1 MSPRRS
7 KRALGID
14 LGSKRIGL
22 ALSDASG
29 TIASPYSV
37 IERTNRHVDYQRIA
51 EVVADEDVAVIVV
64 GLPLSLSGEPTRA
77 AIAATAE
84 AERIATVVGV
94 PVELHDE
101 RMTTVTAD
109 ERLRHVRG
117 PERRRIIDMHA
128 AAVILQS
135 WLDHD
140 DRGAP

>member
-1 MSPRRS
+1 MTAARRR
-7 KRALGID
+7 RALGID

-37 IERTNRHVDYQRIA
+37 IERTNRHEDYERIA
-51 EVVADEDVAVIVV
+51 RVVVEEEVTVVVV

-84 AERIATVVGV
+84 AERLATVVSV

-101 RMTTVTAD
+101 RLTTVTA
-109 ERLRHVRG
+109 EQRLRHVRG

-135 WLDHD
+135 WLD
-140 DRGAP
+140 REEGST